1 MLSPVSPQPSLPMVP
16 NGLFGDWGWSH
27 SHFWGPGL
35 FLRSWFIFKKW
46 RSAKRG
52 ELSYLTNWCPEHINT
67 STAVSA
73 HIILIWRL
81 YQKPTFEAV
90 GDEGPYSNY
99 LPVPL
104 PLDWGEVLMAKHV
117 LHEFPLMEVVG
128 TLLGQVSCRL
138 SVSQGMRGA
147 EVMDKVS
154 KNAFPK
160 LSSKRQEWTR
170 IGTVAAWRSVD
181 MRWDRW
187 AHRKWWE
194 DLANGQV
201 ELEDTTE
208 EIEVGKDGE
217 ICRCRLGG
225 ISLV

>member
-1 MLSPVSPQPSLPMVP
+1 M
-16 NGLFGDWGWSH
+16 
-27 SHFWGPGL
+27 
-35 FLRSWFIFKKW
+35 
-46 RSAKRG
+46 
-52 ELSYLTNWCPEHINT
+52 
-67 STAVSA
+67 SA

-160 LSSKRQEWTR
+160 LSSKRQE
-170 IGTVAAWRSVD
+170 
-181 MRWDRW
+181 
-187 AHRKWWE
+187 
-194 DLANGQV
+194 
-201 ELEDTTE
+201 
-208 EIEVGKDGE
+208 
-217 ICRCRLGG
+217 
-225 ISLV
+225 